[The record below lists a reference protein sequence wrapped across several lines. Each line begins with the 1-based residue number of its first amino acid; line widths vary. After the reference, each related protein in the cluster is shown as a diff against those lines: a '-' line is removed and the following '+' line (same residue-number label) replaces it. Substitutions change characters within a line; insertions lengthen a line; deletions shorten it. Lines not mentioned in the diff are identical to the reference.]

1 MERDVYM
8 IKKKHPLI
16 LLYSCFIFILLCSF
30 FIPVS
35 SFADDNAAVLKL
47 SSKILVAGKFYHS
60 DARKIDL
67 SQLNDD
73 NVEKTIEKLHRF
85 PELKVVVLSPKDSQG
100 QQSVSTLSFDSYK
113 LLVDAFPEIRFQ
125 YCFPFFGQ
133 NVSTDLTRSL
143 LFKKQADIDDSAID
157 KIKEIIPYLPQLKT
171 ISFHRCPATNEKLAE
186 FREEFP
192 EINVRWIVP
201 FAGFSAWSDTEKI
214 WAMAGLY
221 HDEDCEN
228 LKYFQNLKYLDIGHN
243 GITRCDF
250 LYGMPNLEVLI
261 LAIGNLEDISP
272 VSSLK
277 KLEYLEICDTKVTD
291 LSPLS
296 DCASL
301 AHLNIGGIPAT
312 DLSPLYSLKHLK
324 RLFAD
329 NMTALSDTERNDYE
343 SKFRELYPRA
353 EISFLMYPEGGVEN
367 GYWRFSRGPY
377 TGSYVDRYKLL
388 REQFGYDDDF
398 GQAYVYD

>member
-1 MERDVYM
+1 MN
-8 IKKKHPLI
+8 KKKHPL
-16 LLYSCFIFILLCSF
+16 LFLYSCFVLFLLGIF
-30 FIPVS
+30 FIPCSSSADVNASVS
-35 SFADDNAAVLKL
+35 RSG
-47 SSKILVAGKFYHS
+47 SKIWVAGKFYHS

-73 NVEKTIEKLHRF
+73 TVESAIQKLHRF
-85 PELKVVVLSPKDSQG
+85 PNLKVIVLSPKDSNG
-100 QQSVSTLSFDSYK
+100 IESVSNLSFDSYK
-113 LLVDAFPEIRFQ
+113 LLVKTFPDIRFQ
-125 YCFPFFGQ
+125 YCFHFFGQ
-133 NVSTDLTRSL
+133 SVSTDMTKSL
-143 LFKKQADIDDSAID
+143 LFKKQPDIDDSAIE
-157 KIKEIIPYLPQLKT
+157 KMKEIVPYLPQLKT
-171 ISFHRCPATNEKLAE
+171 ISFHRCPVTNEKLAE
-186 FREEFP
+186 FRAEYP
-192 EINVRWIVP
+192 ELNIRWVVS

-221 HDEDCEN
+221 RDEDCEN
-228 LKYFQNLKYLDIGHN
+228 LKYFHNLKYLDIGHN

-250 LYGMPNLEVLI
+250 LYEMPELEVLI
-261 LAIGNLEDISP
+261 LAIGTLEDISP
-272 VSSLK
+272 ISSLK

-296 DCASL
+296 DCVSL

-324 RLFAD
+324 RFFAD

-343 SKFRELYPRA
+343 NKFRELYPHA

-377 TGSYVDRYKLL
+377 TGSYVERYKLL
-388 REQFGYDDDF
+388 REQFDYDNDF